1 MRFNNVLT
9 GLGICALFASA
20 TPAIAQAAEPAP
32 APKLLPTVTRT
43 VLITADIQRLKRFY
57 VDVFGFTPTF
67 EGPVGGDRFGAM
79 LAKAWHLNSGAKLFG
94 VVLRAPRGDTE
105 LGLTSAQG
113 QTLKTLVRPTDI
125 APMGGNH
132 YLILQVAKLDDTLR
146 KLAPYNPKFSRAPMK
161 LIDAEGKATYEAA
174 FFDPDGTLIIAVEDH

>member
-1 MRFNNVLT
+1 MRIHELLS
-9 GLGICALFASA
+9 GLGICALAASA
-20 TPAIAQAAEPAP
+20 TPAFTQAAEPAP
-32 APKLLPTVTRT
+32 APRLLPSVTRT

-67 EGPVGGDRFGAM
+67 EGPVGGERFGSM
-79 LAKAWHLNSGAKLFG
+79 LAKAWHLNPGANLYG

-113 QTLKTLVRPTDI
+113 QVLKTLVRPTET
-125 APMGGNH
+125 APMAGNH

-146 KLAPYNPKFSRAPMK
+146 KLAPYRPRFSRAPMK
-161 LIDAEGKATYEAA
+161 LIDAAGKATYEAA
-174 FFDPDGTLIIAVEDH
+174 FFDPDGTLIVAVEDH

>member
-1 MRFNNVLT
+1 MRFHNVLT
-9 GLGICALFASA
+9 GFAVGALLVSA
-20 TPAIAQAAEPAP
+20 NPAP
-32 APKLLPTVTRT
+32 AQTADPAPANKLLPTVTRT

-67 EGPVGGDRFGAM
+67 EGSVGGDRFGTM
-79 LAKAWHLNSGAKLFG
+79 LAKAWHLAPGAKLYG

-113 QTLKTLVRPTDI
+113 QALKTLTRPTDTP
-125 APMGGNH
+125 PMGGNH
-132 YLILQVAKLDDTLR
+132 YLILQVPKLDDTLR
-146 KLAPYNPKFSRAPMK
+146 KLAPYHPKFSRAPTK
-161 LIDAEGKATYEAA
+161 LIDAVGKATYEAA